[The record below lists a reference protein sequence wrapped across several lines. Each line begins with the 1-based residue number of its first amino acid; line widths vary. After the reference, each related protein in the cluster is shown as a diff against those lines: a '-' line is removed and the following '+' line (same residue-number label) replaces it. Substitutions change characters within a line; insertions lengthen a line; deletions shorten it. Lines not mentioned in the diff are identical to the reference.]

1 MADNK
6 CSKCAYKK
14 PNREPEPVPGHAFEV
29 ILTAHQVLFKRLIAV
44 IIILVVLLV
53 GSNIG
58 WIIYES
64 QFETVTIEQD
74 AENGYNNA
82 IGGDGDIFN
91 GESAPEDN
99 DPAA

>member
-1 MADNK
+1 MAENK
-6 CSKCAYKK
+6 CSSCAFKK

-53 GSNIG
+53 GSNIS

-64 QFETVTIEQD
+64 QFVETETTYSVEAEQE
-74 AENGYNNA
+74 AEGGGNNYAVNG
-82 IGGDGDIFN
+82 DFN
-91 GESAPEDN
+91 VETKS
-99 DPAA
+99 

>member
-6 CSKCAYKK
+6 CSTCAYKK

-64 QFETVTIEQD
+64 QFEEIKVEDSVYAEQE
-74 AENGYNNA
+74 AEDGGNNYAVNGDYY
-82 IGGDGDIFN
+82 
-91 GESAPEDN
+91 GEAEG
-99 DPAA
+99 